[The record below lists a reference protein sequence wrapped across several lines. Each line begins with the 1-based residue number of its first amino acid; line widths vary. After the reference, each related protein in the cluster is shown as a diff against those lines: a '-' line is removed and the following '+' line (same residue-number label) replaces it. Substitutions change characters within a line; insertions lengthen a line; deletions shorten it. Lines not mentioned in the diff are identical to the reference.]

1 MLLFR
6 GEGIKNEVRCN
17 GLMLDVAIM
26 MGDVE
31 MQREPSLCNGKSTL
45 SNSIRTTQ

>member
-1 MLLFR
+1 MLPFL
-6 GEGIKNEVRCN
+6 GKGIKNEVRCF

-31 MQREPSLCNGKSTL
+31 MQREPSLCNGKYTL
-45 SNSIRTTQ
+45 SNSFKIPN